1 MLKKFL
7 SSTAKEDKYTTVK
20 KMAEKNLEDHDNF
33 INDNFAQNSVDDQFW
48 IVCEGCGK
56 RIFRK
61 NFKENL
67 YVCPECGKHHR
78 LKARKRI
85 DLIIDKG
92 SFIEINSK
100 SEFKDPLKFP
110 GYKEKIEKYR
120 ESSKEDESVITGTG
134 RINGI
139 RAVLCV
145 MNPEFMMGSMGSVTG
160 DKITFAM
167 EFAAEHNM
175 PVIICTASGGARMQ
189 EGLVSLM
196 QMAKT
201 SRAAAKLSEKGLP
214 YIAVLTDPTT
224 GGVTASFAMLGD
236 IIISEPG
243 TLIGF
248 AGKRVI
254 EQTIKQKLPEGFQS
268 AEFMLEHG
276 FLDMIVERKNM
287 KEVLYRILSMHKVD
301 N

>member
-1 MLKKFL
+1 MLKKFRNQ
-7 SSTAKEDKYTTVK
+7 SKGKEEKYVTIKSGDKK
-20 KMAEKNLEDHDNF
+20 AENGENF
-33 INDNFAQNSVDDQFW
+33 INDNFQKNSLDEKFW
-48 IVCEGCGK
+48 FKCEKCGK
-56 RIFRK
+56 NIFRK
-61 NFKENL
+61 DFEENL
-67 YVCPECGKHHR
+67 YVCPECGKHYR

-85 DLIIDKG
+85 DLLMDRG
-92 SFIEINSK
+92 SFIEINK
-100 SEFKDPLKFP
+100 YCDLKDPINFP
-110 GYKEKIEKYR
+110 EYKEKAEKYR
-120 ESSKEDESVITGTG
+120 YSSKEQESVITGVG
-134 RINGI
+134 RINGLRSVI
-139 RAVLCV
+139 CS

-160 DKITFAM
+160 DKITYAM
-167 EFAAEHNM
+167 EYAADHDL
-175 PVIICTASGGARMQ
+175 PIIICTASGGARMQ

-201 SRAAAKLSEKGLP
+201 SQAVTKLSEKGLP

-236 IIISEPG
+236 IIISEPE

-254 EQTIKQKLPEGFQS
+254 EQTIKKELPEGFQS

-287 KEVLYRILSMHKVD
+287 KDTLHKILSMHRRG
-301 N
+301 